1 MSKESCK
8 ILLKKVSKILLK
20 EVFCTT
26 GKAGAVL
33 KTGPFLKKKSGLPTR
48 IKVNGL
54 PERLSILKFLKFSS
68 EFSKI

>member
-48 IKVNGL
+48 IKIKIKPKDV
-54 PERLSILKFLKFSS
+54 SLKRRGG
-68 EFSKI
+68 